1 MRPNPLIVQQYVV
14 RGMLLWV
21 GVRAIV
27 SAVAAL
33 AGTDPLHL
41 TPASILL
48 LVGGSL
54 ALGVV
59 DVLRRHERALLEN
72 LAVSRTALG
81 VFFAGP
87 AVLGELAIAFVA
99 SIRG

>member
-21 GVRAIV
+21 GVRALV

-41 TPASILL
+41 TPASIML

>member
-1 MRPNPLIVQQYVV
+1 MRPNPLIVQRYVV

-41 TPASILL
+41 TPALILM
-48 LVGGSL
+48 LVGGSV

-72 LAVSRTALG
+72 LAVSRTAL
-81 VFFAGP
+81 VAFLAGP
-87 AVLGELAIAFVA
+87 AMLGELAIVFVA
-99 SIRG
+99 NARG